1 MMVAYKCETPTDFV
15 LTSLKKIKPSDLLG
29 SLLSLPFNFVLQI
42 LPLMDSLLQQN
53 KNIEL
58 VCKCVNF
65 LLKIHHGEITSSP
78 GHAAVVSRLKDHMAY
93 NMAGLSFLRKSLE
106 ESKNIQ
112 LFADATAN

>member
-78 GHAAVVSRLKDHMAY
+78 GHAAVVSRLKEHTVSAVQARKDQMAY

-106 ESKNIQ
+106 ESK
-112 LFADATAN
+112 